1 METSE
6 YNPFETPEEVQAQE
20 AQMAE
25 YEALGEQMEA
35 DENQLLAGKFES
47 AEDLERAYMELQAAF
62 SGRKPAE
69 ASEEVAEEVEET
81 EAEEEEE
88 YNETEALFKEIEEF
102 GQLTQETAEKIGE
115 AAAVAIEQLY
125 SQQQQ
130 QQSTQLSTQEVD
142 QLQSV
147 VGGAETY
154 QAMVQWASDNLQPG
168 EVEAYDSVMN
178 SGDVNAIYWAM
189 KGLYSNFQDA
199 VGYDGQLVQ
208 GKAPSS
214 VTDVF
219 RSQAEVVRAMQDP
232 RYDKD
237 PAYRMDITNKLE
249 RSPDLEF

>member
-1 METSE
+1 METTE

-62 SGRKPAE
+62 SGRKPPTEAAE
-69 ASEEVAEEVEET
+69 EAAEEVEET
-81 EAEEEEE
+81 EAEEEE
-88 YNETEALFKEIEEF
+88 YNETEALFREIEEF
-102 GQLTQETAEKIGE
+102 GQLTQETAEQIGE

-125 SQQQQ
+125 NQQQGA
-130 QQSTQLSTQEVD
+130 QLSPQEVD

-154 QAMVQWASDNLQPG
+154 QAMVQWASNSLQPG
-168 EVEAYDSVMN
+168 EVQAYDAVMN

-214 VTDVF
+214 VTDIF

-232 RYDKD
+232 RYDTD

-249 RSPDLEF
+249 RSPDLDF